1 VEALSVANELTRQLL
16 QRALGRVVQA
26 HGESEL
32 RIDGELFRRHSVG
45 TVIYHSLVGPLHVER
60 PTYRKTGAHNGPIVV
75 PLELAAGLV
84 ERMTPAL
91 AERVA
96 MGNGDGNSRAL
107 HRQLLSSH
115 RAPPSRA
122 VLENLGTRIGTALSR
137 NTPMIEAIARR
148 SEMLP
153 ESSATICVGLDRTS
167 VPMEEDLP
175 EGTPVPER
183 KKPRVRKAPSPVEVN
198 FRMAYVGTVALV
210 DADGDALRVFKYS
223 ATPED
228 GPAQVLHSMMQD
240 IRRSL
245 RQRPTLRVL
254 VVQDAGKEMW
264 NLLTDALAAE
274 PTVRRWD
281 ELIDHPHAM
290 SHLWAAADAIDQD
303 TGKLMAEWK
312 TALRE
317 HDDAIEAIHERIVHE
332 IGQGYVPPLRII
344 LEEEDTYLTNNKHRL
359 HYAAL
364 RNAGCPIGSGA
375 TEGACKSFVS
385 FRCKRSG
392 QRWRNEGLRAALAC
406 RTQLVNDRLPTAM
419 TTLRR
424 HRYTADVRL
433 AA

>member
-1 VEALSVANELTRQLL
+1 
-16 QRALGRVVQA
+16 
-26 HGESEL
+26 
-32 RIDGELFRRHSVG
+32 
-45 TVIYHSLVGPLHVER
+45 
-60 PTYRKTGAHNGPIVV
+60 
-75 PLELAAGLV
+75 
-84 ERMTPAL
+84 
-91 AERVA
+91 
-96 MGNGDGNSRAL
+96 
-107 HRQLLSSH
+107 
-115 RAPPSRA
+115 
-122 VLENLGTRIGTALSR
+122 
-137 NTPMIEAIARR
+137 MIEAIARR

-332 IGQGYVPPLRII
+332 IGLCAPLAHHPRGGGHIPHQQQAPAPLRRPPQRWLSDRFGRYRRRVQVLRLLPMQALRSALAKRGAPSCTRLPYTARQRSLAHRDDYATPPPL
-344 LEEEDTYLTNNKHRL
+344 HR
-359 HYAAL
+359 
-364 RNAGCPIGSGA
+364 RCA
-375 TEGACKSFVS
+375 T
-385 FRCKRSG
+385 RSMI
-392 QRWRNEGLRAALAC
+392 
-406 RTQLVNDRLPTAM
+406 RTASRPLL
-419 TTLRR
+419 
-424 HRYTADVRL
+424 
-433 AA
+433 